1 MPTKAKVFLSV
12 AALMGIQFA
21 APIVVAQEGNK
32 AAAEALFS
40 AGRDLMAQGKFNEAC
55 TKFEGSQKLDA
66 GLGTLLYLADCYERA
81 NRLASA
87 WATFKEAESIAM
99 GRSDQSRAQVAK
111 ERYTKLEPRLS
122 KIVVR
127 IADGND
133 PQTVVKHH
141 GHVVPRESLGIALP
155 VDAGDQAVE
164 AGAPGRKT
172 WTASVRVE
180 GEGVTVPID
189 VPVLQ
194 MDNAA
199 KPEAAT
205 TPLPNEPPPP
215 AADAGAQ
222 GSGGSTQRTIGII
235 VGGVGVVGI
244 VVGTV
249 FGLKA
254 KSKNDQ
260 SKDECSTPDPN
271 RCSADGVELRNQA
284 LNAAKIGTVG
294 MIVGGVGLVGG
305 ITLFLTAPSDKPASA
320 SGPSL
325 RIAGGADGSAR
336 VTLAGSF

>member
-1 MPTKAKVFLSV
+1 MPTRTKVFLCV
-12 AALMGIQFA
+12 AALIGSLFT
-21 APIVVAQEGNK
+21 APVAEAQEGNK

-40 AGRDLMAQGKFNEAC
+40 AGRDLMAAGKFNEAC

-111 ERYTKLEPRLS
+111 ERYSKIEPRLS
-122 KIVVR
+122 KVVVKV
-127 IADGND
+127 ADGND
-133 PQTVVKHH
+133 PQTVVKLH
-141 GHVVPRESLGIALP
+141 GHVVPRESLGVPLP
-155 VDAGDQAVE
+155 VDTGDQTVE
-164 AGAPGRKT
+164 AGAPGHKA
-172 WTASVRVE
+172 WTTTVRVE

-189 VPVLQ
+189 IPVLEVDKAQ
-194 MDNAA
+194 SNTAA
-199 KPEAAT
+199 A
-205 TPLPNEPPPP
+205 PLPKEPPPP
-215 AADAGAQ
+215 AQDTGAQ
-222 GSGGSTQRTIGII
+222 GSGGGGTQRVIGII
-235 VGGVGVVGI
+235 VGGVGVVGL

-260 SKDECSTPDPN
+260 SKDKCSPTN
-271 RCSADGVELRNQA
+271 SNLCGSEGVDLRNQA

-294 MIVGGVGLVGG
+294 MIVGGVGLAAG

-325 RIAGGADGSAR
+325 RIAGGVDGSAR
-336 VTLAGSF
+336 ITLGGTF

>member
-1 MPTKAKVFLSV
+1 
-12 AALMGIQFA
+12 MGSSLA
-21 APIVVAQEGNK
+21 TAPAYAQEGNK

-40 AGRDLMAQGKFNEAC
+40 AGRDLMAAGKFNEAC

-111 ERYTKLEPRLS
+111 ERYSKLEPRLS
-122 KIVVR
+122 KVVVKV
-127 IADGND
+127 ADGND

-141 GHVVPRESLGIALP
+141 GHAVPRESLGIALP
-155 VDAGDQAVE
+155 VDAGDQTVE
-164 AGAPGRKT
+164 ASAPGRKT
-172 WTASVRVE
+172 WTATVRVE

-189 VPVLQ
+189 VPVLEV
-194 MDNAA
+194 DNTP
-199 KPEAAT
+199 KPEAAP
-205 TPLPNEPPPP
+205 TPLKEPPPP
-215 AADAGAQ
+215 AADTGAQ
-222 GSGGSTQRTIGII
+222 SSGGGSTQRTIGLI

-260 SKDECSTPDPN
+260 SKNECSPADPN
-271 RCSADGVELRNQA
+271 RCSNQGVELRDQA
-284 LNAAKIGTVG
+284 LNAAKIGTIG

-305 ITLFLTAPSDKPASA
+305 ITLFLTAPSDKPATA
-320 SGPSL
+320 TGPAL
-325 RIAGGADGSAR
+325 RVAGGVDGSAR
-336 VTLAGSF
+336 VTFGGTF

>member
-1 MPTKAKVFLSV
+1 MLTKTKVFLC
-12 AALMGIQFA
+12 AAVLMGSSLA
-21 APIVVAQEGNK
+21 TAPAHAQEGNK

-40 AGRDLMAQGKFNEAC
+40 AGRDLMAAGKFNEAC

-111 ERYTKLEPRLS
+111 ERYGKLEPRLS
-122 KIVVR
+122 KVVVKV
-127 IADGND
+127 ADGND
-133 PQTVVKHH
+133 PQTVVKLH
-141 GHVVPRESLGIALP
+141 GHAVPRESLGIPLP
-155 VDAGDQAVE
+155 VDAGDQTAE
-164 AGAPGRKT
+164 AIAPGRKA
-172 WTASVRVE
+172 WTKTVRVE
-180 GEGVTVPID
+180 GEGVTVPLD
-189 VPVLQ
+189 VPVLEV
-194 MDNAA
+194 DNTP
-199 KPEAAT
+199 KTEAT
-205 TPLPNEPPPP
+205 TPLPKEPPPP
-215 AADAGAQ
+215 AQDTGAQ
-222 GSGGSTQRTIGII
+222 GSSGSTQRTIGLI

-244 VVGTV
+244 VIGSV

-260 SKDECSTPDPN
+260 SKDACSPAEPN
-271 RCSADGVELRNQA
+271 RCSNQGVELRDQA
-284 LNAAKIGTVG
+284 LNAAKIGTIG

-320 SGPSL
+320 RGPSL

-336 VTLAGSF
+336 VTLGGTF

>member
-1 MPTKAKVFLSV
+1 MPMKTKVFLCG
-12 AALMGIQFA
+12 AALMGSLAA
-21 APIVVAQEGNK
+21 APLARAQEGNK

-55 TKFEGSQKLDA
+55 AKFEGSQKLDA

-111 ERYTKLEPRLS
+111 ERYGKIEPRLS
-122 KIVVR
+122 KVVVKL
-127 IADGND
+127 AEGND

-141 GHVVPRESLGIALP
+141 GNVVPRESLGIALP
-155 VDAGDQAVE
+155 VDAGDQTVE
-164 AGAPGRKT
+164 ASAPGRKT
-172 WTASVRVE
+172 WTATVRVE

-189 VPVLQ
+189 IPVLDV
-194 MDNAA
+194 DNTPKAEPA
-199 KPEAAT
+199 P
-205 TPLPNEPPPP
+205 TPLPKEPPSP
-215 AADAGAQ
+215 AQDTGTQ
-222 GSGGSTQRTIGII
+222 SSTGSTQRTIGLI

-244 VVGTV
+244 VVGSV

-260 SKDECSTPDPN
+260 SKNECSPNDPN
-271 RCSADGVELRNQA
+271 RCSSQGVELRDQA

-305 ITLFLTAPSDKPASA
+305 VTLFLTAPSDKPATA
-320 SGPSL
+320 TRPSL
-325 RIAGGADGSAR
+325 RIAGGIDGSAR
-336 VTLAGSF
+336 VTLGGSF